1 MSGTL
6 QAVSNPIGTVQ
17 SQGVKSFSSMP
28 MSSYPNKGSAFSSHP
43 NSVNVLQ
50 APVVWVISDVQG
62 LRQHVF
68 LELGAKVIN
77 VWFDLHSKGQLE
89 SLQNSLESQ
98 RPELVWVRL
107 HGPCIGSGN
116 RRDNA
121 RAQNLSRIISL
132 QSNLGGKVLL
142 EANVRSQAWNL
153 QAFRAFSEVF
163 NHSLHKACRYC
174 PAVPCHMI
182 TQILSNFPLESRADC
197 LCRQG
202 AEHVEWKSLK
212 DATQRQVISS
222 LLKQVGS
229 QALGRQAPPDASHV
243 GDINRQPEL
252 NLKRVHASTADVSH
266 ANSDSK

>member
-1 MSGTL
+1 VSASRNRLYDTNTNCSEIKPVSEYKDVSPNTIVSGTL
-6 QAVSNPIGTVQ
+6 QAVSNSIGTVQ

-28 MSSYPNKGSAFSSHP
+28 MSPYPNKGSAFSSHP

-50 APVVWVISDVQG
+50 APVVWIISDVQG

-121 RAQNLSRIISL
+121 SA
-132 QSNLGGKVLL
+132 KFVTHH
-142 EANVRSQAWNL
+142 
-153 QAFRAFSEVF
+153 F
-163 NHSLHKACRYC
+163 
-174 PAVPCHMI
+174 PA
-182 TQILSNFPLESRADC
+182 
-197 LCRQG
+197 
-202 AEHVEWKSLK
+202 K
-212 DATQRQVISS
+212 
-222 LLKQVGS
+222 
-229 QALGRQAPPDASHV
+229 
-243 GDINRQPEL
+243 
-252 NLKRVHASTADVSH
+252 
-266 ANSDSK
+266 